1 MPIKGNLNETL
12 KEKKKLES
20 RNIPCDSGTIITFVR
35 FMLVLNNSYRERQ
48 SLVLTRLA
56 AGAQALVEMYFDF

>member
-12 KEKKKLES
+12 KEKKKKS
-20 RNIPCDSGTIITFVR
+20 KARNIPCDSGTIITFVR

-48 SLVLTRLA
+48 SVVQGLLQEPRL
-56 AGAQALVEMYFDF
+56 Y

>member
-12 KEKKKLES
+12 KERKKSKA

-56 AGAQALVEMYFDF
+56 AGGEALVGLYFDF